1 MQLDKEI
8 KTIGSDELLRYSTW
22 AFIKSDL
29 TSFIKWL
36 AMVLSLVPA
45 IIYAYKFLN
54 NIKKYI
60 PEGRE

>member
-8 KTIGSDELLRYSTW
+8 KTIDSDELLRYLTW

-45 IIYAYKFLN
+45 IIYAYK
-54 NIKKYI
+54 IHEYYRKAHT
-60 PEGRE
+60 